1 MRLLFLSFLFLFIT
15 TNISAQ
21 HSRVWGQIN
30 KEDWDLEVFEE
41 DPDAEALV
49 LYDVAHSK
57 FIDITEEKGSFTVYG
72 YNIEFTRKK
81 RIKILKQSGI
91 ERANLSIGVYEAK
104 GEGEKFRYLTAHVY
118 NRDEKGSIQKTELN
132 QESIYKEK
140 INDNFSRYKAACPD
154 VKVGSIVEYT
164 YTLESPY
171 KFNLYDWEF
180 QTDIP
185 TLYSQYRID
194 MIPFYE
200 YNFIAQGL
208 DKFDY
213 HTSYQADTKRSSKY
227 YGVDFYDVI
236 NVYGMSN
243 IPAFKEESFIT
254 TKDDYLMKMD
264 FQLSKYQASKTTKK
278 EVMSTWPKLC
288 NDLIQSERYGVYL
301 KDSRSIAKKVLAKE
315 ISNLS
320 QDKKEKARQIIEYV
334 KKNYTWNGNYSYSA
348 TQKAKNFYKIRKGS
362 SADINLFTVS
372 LLREAGL
379 KSRPVILS
387 TRGHGKIK
395 FNYPYMSFFNHVI
408 VFVME
413 EEFKYLADASE
424 KLISYNRIPVNCMNS
439 RGLVVSANSDD
450 WVDLEINANS
460 QNKIVLN
467 LTINPDSLKCS
478 GNVTIQALEYA
489 AFYKRDNY
497 KDDTDEL
504 KDYLKKNGFESD
516 KVKSIN
522 FEKLEMP
529 YIIAAQGNSE
539 IESIEGDLIIK
550 PFLDF
555 PYLENPLKLKTRDY
569 PIDFALTREDQM
581 ESTIIIPDNYK
592 PYELPESISIDNNLV
607 KINLDYKQEGTQL
620 VINGLYAIKK
630 SIYEPNEYSTIKE
643 YFQTIVDQ
651 FNKEIVLVKR

>member
-1 MRLLFLSFLFLFIT
+1 M
-15 TNISAQ
+15 
-21 HSRVWGQIN
+21 
-30 KEDWDLEVFEE
+30 
-41 DPDAEALV
+41 
-49 LYDVAHSK
+49 
-57 FIDITEEKGSFTVYG
+57 
-72 YNIEFTRKK
+72 
-81 RIKILKQSGI
+81 
-91 ERANLSIGVYEAK
+91 
-104 GEGEKFRYLTAHVY
+104 
-118 NRDEKGSIQKTELN
+118 
-132 QESIYKEK
+132 
-140 INDNFSRYKAACPD
+140 
-154 VKVGSIVEYT
+154 
-164 YTLESPY
+164 
-171 KFNLYDWEF
+171 
-180 QTDIP
+180 
-185 TLYSQYRID
+185 
-194 MIPFYE
+194 
-200 YNFIAQGL
+200 
-208 DKFDY
+208 
-213 HTSYQADTKRSSKY
+213 
-227 YGVDFYDVI
+227 
-236 NVYGMSN
+236 
-243 IPAFKEESFIT
+243 
-254 TKDDYLMKMD
+254 
-264 FQLSKYQASKTTKK
+264 
-278 EVMSTWPKLC
+278 
-288 NDLIQSERYGVYL
+288 
-301 KDSRSIAKKVLAKE
+301 
-315 ISNLS
+315 
-320 QDKKEKARQIIEYV
+320 
-334 KKNYTWNGNYSYSA
+334 
-348 TQKAKNFYKIRKGS
+348 
-362 SADINLFTVS
+362 
-372 LLREAGL
+372 
-379 KSRPVILS
+379 
-387 TRGHGKIK
+387 
-395 FNYPYMSFFNHVI
+395 
-408 VFVME
+408 
-413 EEFKYLADASE
+413 
-424 KLISYNRIPVNCMNS
+424 
-439 RGLVVSANSDD
+439 VSANSDD

>member
-118 NRDEKGSIQKTELN
+118 NKDEKGSIQKTELN

>member
-607 KINLDYKQEGTQL
+607 KTNLDYKQEGTQL

>member
-15 TNISAQ
+15 ANISAQ

-30 KEDWDLEVFEE
+30 KEDWDLEVFE
-41 DPDAEALV
+41 DDSDAEAIV

-288 NDLIQSERYGVYL
+288 NDLIQSERYGSYL
-301 KDSRSIAKKVLAKE
+301 KDARSIAKKILAKDIGE
-315 ISNLS
+315 LS
-320 QDKKEKARQIIEYV
+320 SDKKEKARQIIEYV
-334 KKNYTWNGNYSYSA
+334 KMNYTWNGNYSYSS

-504 KDYLKKNGFESD
+504 KDFLKKNGFESD
-516 KVKSIN
+516 KIKSIN
-522 FEKLEMP
+522 FDKLEMP
-529 YIIAAQGNSE
+529 YVVAAQGNSE
-539 IESIEGDLIIK
+539 IESIEDDLIIK

-569 PIDFALTREDQM
+569 PIDFALTREDQL

-592 PYELPESISIDNNLV
+592 PYELPQAVSIDNNLV
-607 KINLDYKQEGTQL
+607 KINLDYKQEGSQL
-620 VINGLYAIKK
+620 IVNGLYAFKK

-643 YFQTIVDQ
+643 YFQTIVDE
-651 FNKEIVLVKR
+651 FNKEIVLVKK